1 MSVIARMFYGFI
13 LYSKQLVLSFIY
25 NQSNYILKLC
35 YDNSKN
41 EFFFANFHCETR
53 LWSNYNILE
62 LCLFSLLWSE
72 SWLLLALP
80 SEVYNYLDPAN
91 VYSFAFQCTPTC
103 TLHLRDFW
111 SSISG
116 LAEVLGKAIL
126 AWHQDNLEQTRAKVL
141 NKIFI

>member
-1 MSVIARMFYGFI
+1 MSIIARMSYGFI
-13 LYSKQLVLSFIY
+13 LYSKQLVLSFLYII
-25 NQSNYILKLC
+25 NQITYWNCAMITVRMSFLC
-35 YDNSKN
+35 K
-41 EFFFANFHCETR
+41 FRCETQ

-72 SWLLLALP
+72 SWLFGSSTKL
-80 SEVYNYLDPAN
+80 VYNYLAPAN

-116 LAEVLGKAIL
+116 LAKVLGKAIL

-141 NKIFI
+141 DKIFI